1 MEPSTKRRNSAE
13 DLGLVIRSEWSAG
26 PRTEAWTRLWKL
38 MLGGLAAQPRVGA
51 DERRGRE
58 DSDG

>member
-1 MEPSTKRRNSAE
+1 MEPSTKRRNADG
-13 DLGLVIRSEWSAG
+13 DLGLVVRTEWNTG

-38 MLGGLAAQPRVGA
+38 MLAGLVSQPCAGA

>member
-1 MEPSTKRRNSAE
+1 MESSTKRRSE
-13 DLGLVIRSEWSAG
+13 VGDLGPVIRAEWSTG

-38 MLGGLAAQPRVGA
+38 MLGGLATQPCA
-51 DERRGRE
+51 DDDERRGRE